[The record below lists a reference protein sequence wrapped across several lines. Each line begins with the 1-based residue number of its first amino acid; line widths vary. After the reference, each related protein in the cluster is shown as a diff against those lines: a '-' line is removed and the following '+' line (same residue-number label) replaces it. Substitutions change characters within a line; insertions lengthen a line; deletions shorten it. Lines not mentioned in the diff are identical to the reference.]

1 MDNILINLVNVSK
14 EIERKQVLNQIN
26 LTIERGKAYGIVGE
40 KESGKTMLLR
50 AVVGLTYITSG
61 EIIKSNNLKLGA
73 FLETPGFLPEY
84 TGFSNLKLLSGI
96 QGKISD
102 NEIRDAMLRSGLDY
116 NETKKVKDFSED
128 MLHKLAIAQAVMSC
142 PDLLVL
148 DEPTAELDRESTK
161 TIRKLMLQ
169 EKQRQTAILI
179 SSRSLEEIDFLCDV
193 IYKIENGTLVLIEPK
208 NHYSK

>member
-1 MDNILINLVNVSK
+1 MNDILINLVNVSK
-14 EIERKQVLNQIN
+14 EIEHKYVLKDIN
-26 LTIERGKAYGIVGE
+26 LTIERGKSYGVVGE
-40 KESGKTMLLR
+40 IKSGKTMLLR

-73 FLETPGFLPEY
+73 FLEAPGFLPEY

-116 NETKKVKDFSED
+116 NESKKVKDFSAD
-128 MLHKLAIAQAVMSC
+128 MLHKLAIAQAIMSC

-161 TIRKLMLQ
+161 NIRKLMLQ
-169 EKQRQTAILI
+169 EKQRETAILI
-179 SSRSLEEIDFLCDV
+179 SSQSIEEIDFLCDYV
-193 IYKIENGTLVLIEPK
+193 YKIENGKLEFITQ
-208 NHYSK
+208 NS

>member
-1 MDNILINLVNVSK
+1 MNDILINLVNVSK
-14 EIERKQVLNQIN
+14 EIEHKYVLKDIN
-26 LTIERGKAYGIVGE
+26 LTIERGKSYGVVGE
-40 KESGKTMLLR
+40 IKSGKTMLLR

-73 FLETPGFLPEY
+73 FLEAPGFLPEY

-116 NETKKVKDFSED
+116 NESKKVKDFSAD
-128 MLHKLAIAQAVMSC
+128 MLHKLAIAQAIMSC

-161 TIRKLMLQ
+161 NIRKLMLQ
-169 EKQRQTAILI
+169 EKQRETAILI
-179 SSRSLEEIDFLCDV
+179 SSQSIEEIDFLCDYV
-193 IYKIENGTLVLIEPK
+193 YKIENGKLEFITQ
-208 NHYSK
+208 NN

>member
-1 MDNILINLVNVSK
+1 MNDILINLVNVSK
-14 EIERKQVLNQIN
+14 EIEHKYVLGDIN
-26 LTIERGKAYGIVGE
+26 LTIERGKSYGVVGE
-40 KESGKTMLLR
+40 IKSGKTMLLR

-73 FLETPGFLPEY
+73 FLEAPGFLPEY

-116 NETKKVKDFSED
+116 NESKKVKDFSAD
-128 MLHKLAIAQAVMSC
+128 LLHKLAIAQSIMSC

-161 TIRKLMLQ
+161 NIRKLMLQ
-169 EKQRQTAILI
+169 EKQRETAILI
-179 SSRSLEEIDFLCDV
+179 SSQSIEEIDFLCDYV
-193 IYKIENGTLVLIEPK
+193 YKIENGKLEFITQ
-208 NHYSK
+208 NS

>member
-1 MDNILINLVNVSK
+1 MNDILINLVNVSK
-14 EIERKQVLNQIN
+14 EIEHKYVLEEIN
-26 LTIERGKAYGIVGE
+26 LTIERGKSYGVVGE
-40 KESGKTMLLR
+40 IKSGKTMLLR

-73 FLETPGFLPEY
+73 FLEAPGFLPEY

-116 NETKKVKDFSED
+116 NESKKVKDFSAD
-128 MLHKLAIAQAVMSC
+128 MLHKLAIAQAIMSC
-142 PDLLVL
+142 PDLLIL

-161 TIRKLMLQ
+161 NIRKLMLQ
-169 EKQRQTAILI
+169 EKQRETAILI
-179 SSRSLEEIDFLCDV
+179 SSQFIEEIDFLCDV
-193 IYKIENGTLVLIEPK
+193 VYKIENGKLEFITQNI
-208 NHYSK
+208 